1 MKTFIWRFIIYTCS
15 TKVKLEFDEL
25 FLDLIIWIKS
35 TKCKSIQ
42 WRASLLIQL
51 FYYAMQYV

>member
-25 FLDLIIWIKS
+25 FLDLI
-35 TKCKSIQ
+35 T
-42 WRASLLIQL
+42 
-51 FYYAMQYV
+51 